1 MENFHNSQSGRQR
14 AHSRN
19 DADSKL
25 LRVLIVAPSFDILGG
40 QAVQAARLLDRLR
53 QEPGL
58 EVGFL
63 PVNPR
68 LPGVLRKLQAIKYV
82 RTVVTSIAYLASL
95 LNRVRHYDVVHIF
108 SASYFSFLLAPTPA
122 ILVGTLYG
130 KKLLLNYHSGEAE
143 DHLHRWRRSAIP
155 TIRLADE
162 LIVPSSYLVRIFAK
176 VGLPAKP
183 IYNLIE
189 TDCFRFRERLS
200 LRPVFL
206 SNRNFEKHYGV
217 ARVLRAFA
225 TIQKRIPDARL
236 IVAGDGPERRSLERL
251 ARDLNLQNVEFTGRV
266 GHERVVELYDSAD
279 IFLNGSQIDN
289 QPLSLL
295 EAFAC
300 GLPVVTTDAG
310 GIPDMV
316 VPGKTALVV
325 PRGEYEQ
332 LAASALHL
340 LDDSALAHSI
350 IQHARKE
357 CRKYQ
362 WGAVRNQWLNVYYEL
377 AGGSGARQMSPEY
390 ERVVSKTGE
399 TVDSGDAKQPHAEL
413 EENQRAAL

>member
-1 MENFHNSQSGRQR
+1 MPVST
-14 AHSRN
+14 
-19 DADSKL
+19 KTKK

-40 QAVQAARLLDRLR
+40 QSVQAARLLERLS

-63 PVNPR
+63 AVNPR

-82 RTVVTSIAYLASL
+82 RTVVTSIAYLVSL
-95 LNRVRHYDVVHIF
+95 FIRVRQYDVIHIF

-122 ILVGTLYG
+122 LLVGKLYG

-143 DHLHRWRRSAIP
+143 DHVQRWRRSAIP
-155 TIRLADE
+155 TIRLADV
-162 LIVPSSYLVRIFAK
+162 LIVPSPYLVRVFAK
-176 VGLPAKP
+176 FGLPAKP

-189 TDCFRFRERLS
+189 TDQFRFRERPA

-217 ARVLRAFA
+217 DCVLRAFA
-225 TIQKRIPDARL
+225 TIQKRIPEARL
-236 IVAGDGPERRSLERL
+236 IVAGDGPERTSLEQL
-251 ARDLNLQNVEFTGRV
+251 ARELNLQNAEFTGRV
-266 GHERVVELYDSAD
+266 GHERVVELYDSTD
-279 IFLNGSQIDN
+279 IFLNGSEIDN

-316 VPGKTALVV
+316 VPEKTALVV
-325 PRGEYEQ
+325 PRGEHEQ
-332 LAASALHL
+332 LAASALRL
-340 LDDSALAHSI
+340 LDDSTLAQSMI
-350 IQHARKE
+350 EQAREE
-357 CRKYQ
+357 CRKYR
-362 WGAVRNQWLNVYYEL
+362 WEAVREQWLNLYYEL
-377 AGGSGARQMSPEY
+377 AAGSGARQMRPEHKG
-390 ERVVSKTGE
+390 VLSTSAE
-399 TVDSGDAKQPHAEL
+399 TADKEDTNQRRAKL

>member
-1 MENFHNSQSGRQR
+1 MPVSTKTE
-14 AHSRN
+14 
-19 DADSKL
+19 K

-40 QAVQAARLLDRLR
+40 QSVQAARLLERLR

-63 PVNPR
+63 AVNPR

-95 LNRVRHYDVVHIF
+95 LNRVRKYDVLHIF

-122 ILVGTLYG
+122 LLVGKLYG
-130 KKLLLNYHSGEAE
+130 KRLLLNYHSGEAE
-143 DHLHRWRRSAIP
+143 DHLQRWRRSAIP
-155 TIRLADE
+155 TIRIADK
-162 LIVPSSYLVRIFAK
+162 LIVPSPYLVRTFAK
-176 VGLPAKP
+176 AGLRASP
-183 IYNLIE
+183 IFNLIE
-189 TDCFRFRERLS
+189 IDRFPFRERPA

-217 ARVLRAFA
+217 DLVLRAFA
-225 TIQKRIPDARL
+225 TIQKRIPESRL
-236 IVAGDGPERRSLERL
+236 IIAGDGPERTSLEEL
-251 ARDLNLQNVEFTGRV
+251 ARDLKLQNAEFTGRV
-266 GHERVVELYDSAD
+266 AHERIVELYDSAD
-279 IFLNGSQIDN
+279 IFLNGSEIDN

-316 VPGKTALVV
+316 VTGKTALVV

-332 LAASALHL
+332 LAASALYL
-340 LDDSALAHSI
+340 LDDSVLAQSI
-350 IQHARKE
+350 IRQAREE

-362 WGAVRNQWLNVYYEL
+362 WGAVRNQWLNEYYKL
-377 AGGSGARQMSPEY
+377 AGGSEGRQMSPEY
-390 ERVVSKTGE
+390 ERVPSKIGE
-399 TVDSGDAKQPHAEL
+399 TVDSGNANQPHAEL